1 MKQDTLQSGRTSQIT
16 ALRTRPA
23 KLTVSQGKV
32 DAAEEWKRLVFRALI
47 LADGAQSNVREEL
60 EFYHADMRNGV
71 RQLVTNNGGQLLNP

>member
-47 LADGAQSNVREEL
+47 PADGAQSNVRDEL
-60 EFYHADMRNGV
+60 EFYHADMRNRI
-71 RQLVTNNGGQLLNP
+71 RQIVTDNGSQLLNP